1 MFYPLISSGIKEF
14 TETVR
19 CDLHFFSKL
28 IAQNIIFHFKSV
40 FISFESFC
48 LVGGPDT
55 SCHPLACVV
64 MVGGLTAAGAGP
76 AGPGDNVSVS
86 TIPGT
91 PASVEGGLST
101 ISHGFTLQRAH
112 F

>member
-1 MFYPLISSGIKEF
+1 
-14 TETVR
+14 
-19 CDLHFFSKL
+19 
-28 IAQNIIFHFKSV
+28 
-40 FISFESFC
+40 
-48 LVGGPDT
+48 
-55 SCHPLACVV
+55 

-101 ISHGFTLQRAH
+101 ISHGFTLH
-112 F
+112 FRGLISEQGVLVWL